1 MSDEASKAQT
11 AGPEEVTIFGRMLKG
26 EIPAKFIYEDDQCV
40 AFHDI
45 NPTGMFFNFTFKFLE
60 NNWLFLLA
68 PTHFLVIP
76 RKPITQASTATEDD
90 EKVRLFFAVLLMIT
104 VFSPLFFT

>member
-11 AGPEEVTIFGRMLKG
+11 AGPEEVTIFGRMLSG

-45 NPTGMFFNFTFKFLE
+45 NPTGKS
-60 NNWLFLLA
+60 
-68 PTHFLVIP
+68 I
-76 RKPITQASTATEDD
+76 
-90 EKVRLFFAVLLMIT
+90 
-104 VFSPLFFT
+104 